1 VLFFFDLS
9 LNNHTW
15 KKEDSMSYAKEFS
28 EIIETIKSNS
38 QLLKRIV
45 SLIATESIPGKVLEG
60 EGRLDSFKV
69 ILSDYFEGKYSINET
84 ISEVE
89 FRLARQYS
97 AYENDNRVFAKG
109 WAERLTRTQVSRFY
123 NQAVLSEIIEDGGTE
138 CFVAH
143 SSSEGADSKCS
154 QQLAGSRHSASVLL
168 DRLVSSYRDGN
179 WGRDVKIPDHPHCTH
194 TVQPV

>member
-1 VLFFFDLS
+1 
-9 LNNHTW
+9 
-15 KKEDSMSYAKEFS
+15 MPYAKDFS
-28 EIIETIKSNS
+28 EIIETVKKNPK
-38 QLLKRIV
+38 LMKRIV

-60 EGRLDSFKV
+60 EGRLDSFRV
-69 ILSDYFEGKYSINET
+69 ILSDYFEGKYSVDET

-89 FRLARQYS
+89 FRLPRQYS
-97 AYENDNRVFAKG
+97 AYENDNRVFAKS

-123 NQAVLSEIIEDGGTE
+123 NQAVLNEIIETGGSE

-154 QQLAGSRHSASVLL
+154 QQLAGSRHSASMLL
-168 DRLVSSYRDGN
+168 ERLVSSYRDGN
-179 WGRDVKIPDHPHCTH
+179 WDKDVKIPDHPHCTH

>member
-1 VLFFFDLS
+1 
-9 LNNHTW
+9 
-15 KKEDSMSYAKEFS
+15 MSYAKEFS
-28 EIIETIKSNS
+28 EIIETVKNNP

-60 EGRLDSFKV
+60 EGRVDSFRV
-69 ILSDYFEGKYSINET
+69 ILSDYFEGKYNVNET

-89 FRLARQYS
+89 FRLPRQYS
-97 AYENDNRVFAKG
+97 AYESDNKVFPKG
-109 WAERLTRTQVSRFY
+109 WAERLTRTHVSSFY
-123 NQAVLSEIIEDGGTE
+123 NQAVLIEIIESGGSE

-168 DRLVSSYRDGN
+168 DKLVSSYRNGN
-179 WGRDVKIPDHPHCTH
+179 WDRDVKIPDHPHCTH